1 MKINLN
7 SILGIEGFEIFKKDV
22 HIPTALTPTLA
33 RRCGMWM
40 LAAVCLVLPSPLLA
54 QVNSSA
60 ATVTSPDHR
69 TQLQFATMHNGKDVD
84 SVGRL
89 TYTLSFDGK
98 PLVEDSGL
106 SLSLAGAD
114 PLGVSVHIEQ
124 ATPGTGVDAYDDIAG
139 KASHIHDAYNS
150 LLLTVKEPDEPGR
163 TMMIEARAY
172 NGAVAFRYVL
182 PQQAAFRSMT
192 LQEEH
197 TEFNFDKDAPVW
209 ALELPNFQSAFESEY
224 VHLNIS
230 AFAQQGGT
238 PSHFLIGLP
247 LLAHVPGA
255 AWVAITEA
263 NLEGNSVMYLRNS
276 SASYSSGKGNFR
288 MESAL
293 APRFNDAPANPSIAV
308 TSGLPHHS
316 AWRVLQVG
324 DKPGDLLESNVL
336 NDLNPPNRI
345 ADTSWIHPGKS
356 AWTWWNGNTGPDGK
370 SSNTTET
377 MKFYV
382 DFAAKSKFQY
392 MLIDGGW
399 SQYDDITKMNGRV
412 DVPAVVQYAASK
424 GVKVWVWTHYNPTVR
439 QMNEAFPLY
448 EKWGVAGVKIDFIQR
463 GDQFGIQFYYDAAK
477 LAAEHHLMLDFH
489 GGTTPWGISR
499 TYPNVLGYEAVMG
512 MEYSKWSARDNPIH
526 RTTLAFTRALNGTMD
541 YTPGAFGNATED
553 EFVGRNFRP
562 MNLSTRAHQ
571 LALYV
576 VFFDPFQMVAD
587 APQAYENQPEF
598 QFIQD
603 VPAAWDETRV
613 LGGLPAEDITVA
625 RRSGKDWYVGSITN
639 WSPRTITLPLDFLGG
654 GQYTAEI
661 YQDAKDADQ
670 HPQHV
675 AIEKKEVRQH
685 DTLHLDLQPGGGF
698 AIRFTPKS

>member
-1 MKINLN
+1 MEVNHYSRSCEQLRKNSSPGPKIFATM
-7 SILGIEGFEIFKKDV
+7 SGISGAFAIWLLL
-22 HIPTALTPTLA
+22 TSAL
-33 RRCGMWM
+33 
-40 LAAVCLVLPSPLLA
+40 SA
-54 QVNSSA
+54 QVAPAA

-69 TQLQFATMHNGKDVD
+69 IQLRFATTHNGKEVD
-84 SVGRL
+84 GPGRL
-89 TYTLSFDGK
+89 TYSLFFDGK
-98 PLVEDSGL
+98 ALIEDSGL
-106 SLSLAGAD
+106 SLALGGPQ
-114 PLGVSVHIEQ
+114 PLGVSVDLEQ
-124 ATPGTGVDAYDDIAG
+124 AAASSGVDDYDDIAG
-139 KASHIHDAYNS
+139 KASHIHDSYNS
-150 LLLTVKEPDEPGR
+150 LMLTVKEPEAPGR
-163 TMMIEARAY
+163 TMVVEARAY

-182 PQQAAFRSMT
+182 PQQQTGFWGMR
-192 LQEEH
+192 LEDEH
-197 TEFNFDKDAPVW
+197 TEFAFDKDARVW

-224 VHLNIS
+224 VPLNIS
-230 AFAQQGGT
+230 AFSQQGGT

-263 NLEGNSVMYLRNS
+263 DLEGNAVMYLKNS
-276 SASYSSGKGNFR
+276 AAYNLTGKGDFR
-288 MESAL
+288 MESVL
-293 APRFNDAPANPSIAV
+293 APRFNDAPSYPTIAV
-308 TSGLPHHS
+308 TGMLPHHS

-324 DKPGDLLESNVL
+324 DKPGDLMESNVL

-345 ADTSWIHPGKS
+345 ADTSWIHPGKC

-370 SSNTTET
+370 PGNTTET

-382 DFAAKSKFQY
+382 DFAAKSKFPY

-399 SQYDDITKMNGRV
+399 SQMDDITKMNGRV
-412 DVPAVVQYAASK
+412 DVPAVVQYAATK
-424 GVKVWVWTHYNPTVR
+424 GVKVWVWTHYNPTLL
-439 QMNEAFPLY
+439 QMGEAFPLY

-499 TYPNVLGYEAVMG
+499 TYPNVLGYEAVLG

-541 YTPGAFGNATED
+541 YTPGAFGNATEE
-553 EFVGRNFRP
+553 EFIGRNFRP

-587 APQAYENQPEF
+587 APQAYDNQPEF
-598 QFIQD
+598 QFILD

-613 LGGLPAEDITVA
+613 LQGSPGENITVA

-639 WSPRTITLPLDFLGG
+639 WSPRSVTLPLDFLGG
-654 GQYTAEI
+654 GEYIAEI

-675 AIEKKEVRQH
+675 SIEEKNVRQH
-685 DTLHLDLQPGGGF
+685 DILHLEVQPGGGF
-698 AIRFTPKS
+698 AIRFIPKS